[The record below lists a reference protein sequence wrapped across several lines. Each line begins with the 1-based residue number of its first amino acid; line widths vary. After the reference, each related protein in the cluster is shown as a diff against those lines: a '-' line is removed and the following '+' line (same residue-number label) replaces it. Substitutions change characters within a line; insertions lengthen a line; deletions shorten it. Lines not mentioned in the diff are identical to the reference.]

1 LENPEDTAKDHFE
14 VEPAPADLDPEL
26 ITPPDNAEPG
36 AEGIKSTPSAY
47 QLRPQGLRP
56 VRRQLRRHGLRN
68 DCPPDRRRPPRS
80 PSSRTRLR

>member
-1 LENPEDTAKDHFE
+1 MDNHEDIAKDRFDID
-14 VEPAPADLDPEL
+14 PLPADLNPDL
-26 ITPPDNAEPG
+26 NTPPEGAEPG
-36 AEGIKSTPSAY
+36 IDGAKSTPSPY